1 MLETA
6 LLLSGTIVFVLLGWA
21 MYGRRGPVRKILMA
35 ASLIVLTA
43 LVVLSMALV
52 RP

>member
-6 LLLSGTIVFVLLGWA
+6 LLLIGTIVFVVLGWA
-21 MYGRRGPVRKILMA
+21 MYGRRGPVRKLLMA

-43 LVVLSMALV
+43 LVVISMAVV

>member
-6 LLLSGTIVFVLLGWA
+6 LLLIGTIAFVLLGWA
-21 MYGRRGPVRKILMA
+21 MYGRRGPVRKLLMA
-35 ASLIVLTA
+35 ASLIILAA
-43 LVVLSMALV
+43 LVVLSMAVV